1 MKFPLKNEINLSN
14 CQKLWIFRDKKV
26 NVIYFIQ
33 INNCA
38 QGKKENNFPR
48 IILTHH
54 KSVVISK
61 GCEFNYK
68 AKRDSKVSPTKTTF

>member
-1 MKFPLKNEINLSN
+1 MH
-14 CQKLWIFRDKKV
+14 FRDKKV
-26 NVIYFIQ
+26 NVIIFIQ

-38 QGKKENNFPR
+38 QGKEENNFPR
-48 IILTHH
+48 IISTRH

-68 AKRDSKVSPTKTTF
+68 VKRDNKLSLTKTTF

>member
-1 MKFPLKNEINLSN
+1 MKFPFKTEINLSH
-14 CQKLWIFRDKKV
+14 CQNMYNFRNKKV
-26 NVIYFIQ
+26 NFINFIQ

-38 QGKKENNFPR
+38 QGKEENNFPR
-48 IILTHH
+48 IIFTLH

-68 AKRDSKVSPTKTTF
+68 VKRDNKVSLTKTTF